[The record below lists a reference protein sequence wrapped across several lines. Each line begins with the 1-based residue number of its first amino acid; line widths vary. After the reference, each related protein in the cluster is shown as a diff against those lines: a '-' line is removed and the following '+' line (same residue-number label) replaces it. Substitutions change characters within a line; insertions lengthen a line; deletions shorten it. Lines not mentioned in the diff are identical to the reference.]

1 MSCET
6 ILFHAALFVP
16 SYLHFSNRAQR
27 SYLWWQAK
35 RKFYSRSHDSPLFAV
50 ESSMNLTYHSTLQWT
65 ICVYLKPF
73 ISRFS
78 HATLH
83 RTICVWLKPFVNVWV
98 NSYFT
103 KSIMHQSIPAASQMQ
118 SRRSQRRKCKRR
130 SSWWSTIR
138 DDRKQQQQTLLIEQ
152 TFMYSLNKSSA
163 GYLPKRHPKLTR
175 SPGVSVYMM

>member
-103 KSIMHQSIPAASQMQ
+103 KSIMHQSIPAAPSPPPP
-118 SRRSQRRKCKRR
+118 SPHPWATGVYLFVEGRGYHVEGIIFFNFFYCCC
-130 SSWWSTIR
+130 
-138 DDRKQQQQTLLIEQ
+138 LIKLARGHSN
-152 TFMYSLNKSSA
+152 SLKSKE
-163 GYLPKRHPKLTR
+163 P
-175 SPGVSVYMM
+175 SPFLWR